1 MVNNTIFQSELFTN
15 FVLPFLFI
23 FFILFAVLEKT
34 KVLGD
39 KKQLNAL
46 VAFVIGL
53 IVIGFVFPKETIGNL
68 VLFLAVA
75 LVVVFV
81 ALLLWG
87 FVSGAEKVEIGNKSL
102 KWVIGIAVIV
112 SVIIAVLWA
121 AGVENT
127 AIDLLFNQS
136 WSNGFWTNVLFIVVV
151 AIALAIVLKKSKD

>member
-1 MVNNTIFQSELFTN
+1 MVNDTIFQSELFTN

-23 FFILFAVLEKT
+23 FILLFAVLEKT
-34 KVLGD
+34 KVFGD

-46 VAFVIGL
+46 IAFVIGM
-53 IVIGFVFPKETIGNL
+53 IVIEFVFPKETIGNL
-68 VLFLAVA
+68 ILFLAVA

-102 KWVIGIAVIV
+102 KWVIGIAVVI

-121 AGVENT
+121 MGVENT

-151 AIALAIVLKKSKD
+151 AVALALVLKKSKD